1 MPIGIAAVNLPYQN
15 DITIKNKIMATTKWA
30 IDPTHSE
37 IGFKVK
43 HMMFTNVSGK
53 FDTYDATIETD
64 DDNFENANM
73 EFSANINS
81 INTNNT
87 DRDNHLKSAD
97 FFDADNHP
105 KLTFKASSFTK
116 IDGHNYE
123 LTGDL
128 TIKGITKTVKFPVE
142 FSGLMKDPW
151 GNTKAGLNIEGKIN
165 RKDWGLNWN
174 SALETGGVL
183 VGEEVKLN
191 IELQLAKQ

>member
-1 MPIGIAAVNLPYQN
+1 
-15 DITIKNKIMATTKWA
+15 MATTKWA

-53 FDTYDATIETD
+53 FGTYDATIVTD
-64 DDNFENANM
+64 DDNFENASM
-73 EFSANINS
+73 EFSADINS
-81 INTNNT
+81 IDTNNT

-116 IDGHNYE
+116 IDDHNYE
-123 LTGDL
+123 LIGDL
-128 TIKGITKTVKFPVE
+128 SIKGVTKTVKFPVE

-151 GNTKAGLNIEGKIN
+151 GNTKAGLNIDGKIN
-165 RKDWGLNWN
+165 RKDWELNWN

>member
-1 MPIGIAAVNLPYQN
+1 
-15 DITIKNKIMATTKWA
+15 MATSKWA

-43 HMMFTNVSGK
+43 HMMFTNVSGT
-53 FDTYDATIETD
+53 FAAYDATITTE
-64 DDNFENANM
+64 DDNFENANF
-73 EFSANINS
+73 EFSANIDS
-81 INTNNT
+81 ISTNNT

-97 FFDADNHP
+97 FFDADNFP

-116 IDGHNYE
+116 DGDDYE
-123 LTGDL
+123 ITGDL
-128 TIKGITKTVKFPVE
+128 SIKEVTKPVKFPVE

-151 GNTKAGLNIEGKIN
+151 GNTKAGLNIYGKIN

-191 IELQLAKQ
+191 IELQLIKL

>member
-1 MPIGIAAVNLPYQN
+1 LPYQN

-53 FDTYDATIETD
+53 FGTYDATIVTD
-64 DDNFENANM
+64 DDNFENASM
-73 EFSANINS
+73 EFSADINS
-81 INTNNT
+81 IDTNNT

-116 IDGHNYE
+116 IDDHNYE

-128 TIKGITKTVKFPVE
+128 SIKGITKTVKFPAE

-151 GNTKAGLNIEGKIN
+151 GNTKAGLNIDGKIN

>member
-1 MPIGIAAVNLPYQN
+1 LPYQN

-53 FDTYDATIETD
+53 FGTYDATIVTD
-64 DDNFENANM
+64 DDNFENASM
-73 EFSANINS
+73 EFSADINS
-81 INTNNT
+81 IDTNNA

-116 IDGHNYE
+116 TDGHNYE

-128 TIKGITKTVKFPVE
+128 TLRGVTKSVKFPVE
-142 FSGLMKDPW
+142 FSGLMQDPW
-151 GNTKAGLNIEGKIN
+151 GNTKAGLNIDGKIN